1 MGINDL
7 PKPGIN
13 FRATIGPGNFQ
24 RKLSNATRFGDLK
37 NLRDNRE
44 AVVGAVK
51 RYERDIRVKGGLSRL
66 QRLDAWRKVRE
77 ASKVSRTSITKGD
90 KLEIKQILEHLGRG
104 AAAKAAKLPI
114 GEKGGKFIIIGGKKQ
129 YFSPERL
136 KLNSRRTMQRDE
148 SALEEGGRRAN
159 ISVLGKVGGGVKG
172 SAAGRFGLGGQST
185 GFAQNYKQNKSADS
199 APPKAPLGGQK
210 PLGF

>member
-1 MGINDL
+1 MGIKNL
-7 PKPGIN
+7 PGPGIK
-13 FRATIGPGNFQ
+13 FSTKSIA
-24 RKLSNATRFGDLK
+24 RKLGTAVSRDLRPHRDAIVEG
-37 NLRDNRE
+37 LEPYQGAIRDNRFTE
-44 AVVGAVK
+44 
-51 RYERDIRVKGGLSRL
+51 SRIKAAL
-66 QRLDAWRKVRE
+66 RIIKSSDKLTEGNVRE
-77 ASKVSRTSITKGD
+77 AKKV
-90 KLEIKQILEHLGRG
+90 LEHFGRS
-104 AAAKAAKLPI
+104 AAAKAAKLPV